1 MPNFNFGML
10 FLVLASWQAFPAAS
24 AERTVTQVILD
35 GAGLDSD
42 IDDASLTENCKTFK
56 PTVSQVK
63 RYFSKAYPIESRI
76 LTHERYSPC
85 FANGE
90 VSFSDNTS
98 GRFRLYSGGT
108 ATLFWLGG
116 NTVDLLYK
124 GNKWHDPFACA
135 YGLSDEPEC

>member
-1 MPNFNFGML
+1 MVKLGLISVSMM
-10 FLVLASWQAFPAAS
+10 AALY
-24 AERTVTQVILD
+24 ALPVTAQERTVTKVVIKET
-35 GAGLDSD
+35 GLTSHT
-42 IDDASLTENCKTFK
+42 DDASLTENCKTFK
-56 PTVSQVK
+56 PTVGQVK
-63 RYFSKAYPIESRI
+63 RYFSRAYPIESRI

-85 FANGE
+85 FAVGE

-124 GNKWHDPFACA
+124 RNKWHDPFACA
-135 YGLSDEPEC
+135 YGLTDEPEC